1 MSLEG
6 REKAMSYLLR
16 KGNFQVDKRISLV
29 DDNVSFYIKEGRENL
44 FTTIR
49 L

>member
-1 MSLEG
+1 MSFEG
-6 REKAMSYLLR
+6 REKGMSYLLR
-16 KGNFQVDKRISLV
+16 KGNFQVEKRISLV
-29 DDNVSFYIKEGRENL
+29 ADKVSFYVKERRENL